1 MLLLVLGVSALL
13 GLAGSAVAFTTTNS
27 ITLASGSSA
36 HSAAFSLDGTRA
48 YVTDPDRNRVFVID
62 VATRAVTATISPSA
76 PCGSAQTPRGIATTA
91 ERAFVAFS
99 DSNPVCVIDQAT
111 NTYTGAIVIGDN
123 TNTFPKLVVIDR
135 AANRGY
141 ALAKHWRL
149 GNSGSVT
156 AFSTNPPYTTRG
168 PVASIAG
175 AEGLAL
181 SVDGSELYVST
192 AEGEGIKVIDTTTM
206 TITRTILQDG
216 IQGGNLVSMVADPR
230 GGHLIV
236 LNQTGSVPNST
247 NANRVDIVNI
257 ASGQVVGSAPLTP
270 PGGSPSTGVYEYN
283 EIAVSPD
290 GRTAYVADWPSQY
303 VFEISVVDPANPQ
316 LLGAPTALRTRGI
329 AVSPD
334 GARVYAG
341 NGYNAEAVV
350 FGMAVPGAPA
360 APQAT
365 AGTENAGVSW
375 TAPASD
381 GGAPILA
388 YTVTAVEDPTKSC
401 TTTATLPAA
410 PARSCTVT
418 GLTPGATYSFTVTAR
433 NGVGTG
439 PASAATSPVTIPTA
453 GSSGSSNAA
462 ATSGPAAAAPA
473 VRSAL
478 RVVSTGQAGSGI
490 VLRLRVSGA
499 GRLTV
504 DGTVSSTRDSNDRTR
519 VCRGARPTARS
530 GAVLITCRLN
540 ATGRSLLAVAPLRI
554 QLGIVFEPTSGTT
567 RTATRTVRLA
577 RVGGLPE
584 SVTG

>member
-1 MLLLVLGVSALL
+1 MLLLVIGVSALL
-13 GLAGSAVAFTTTNS
+13 GLAGSAVAFTTTNA

-36 HSAAFSLDGTRA
+36 HSAAFSVDGSRA
-48 YVTDPDRNRVFVID
+48 YVTDPDRNRVFAID
-62 VATRAVTATISPSA
+62 VATRAVAATISPAA
-76 PCGSAQTPRGIATTA
+76 PCGSAQTPRGVATTA
-91 ERAFVAFS
+91 ERVFVAFS
-99 DSNPVCVIDQAT
+99 DSTPVCVIDQAT
-111 NTYTGAIVIGDN
+111 NTYTGSIVVGDN
-123 TNTFPKLVVIDR
+123 TNVYPKLVVIDR

-141 ALAKHWRL
+141 ALAKHWRF
-149 GNSGSVT
+149 GYPGSVT

-168 PVASIAG
+168 TVTGIAG

-192 AEGEGIKVIDTTTM
+192 VEGEGIKVIDTTTM

-270 PGGSPSTGVYEYN
+270 SGGSPSTGVYEYN
-283 EIAVSPD
+283 EVAVSPD
-290 GRTAYVADWPSQY
+290 GRTVYVGDWPSQY
-303 VFEISVVDPANPQ
+303 VFEISVVNPTSPQ
-316 LLGAPTALRTRGI
+316 LLGTPTALRTRGL

-341 NGYNAEAVV
+341 NGYNPQVVV
-350 FGMAVPGAPA
+350 FGMAVPGAPT
-360 APQAT
+360 APQAA
-365 AGTENAGVSW
+365 AGTESAAVSW

-388 YTVTAVEDPTKSC
+388 YTVTAVEDSTKTC
-401 TTTATLPAA
+401 TTTATLPSA
-410 PARSCTVT
+410 PALSCTVT
-418 GLTPGATYSFTVTAR
+418 GLTPGATYTFTVTAR

-439 PASAATSPVTIPTA
+439 PASAATSPVTVSAA
-453 GSSGSSNAA
+453 GSSGSPSAA
-462 ATSGPAAAAPA
+462 ATSGPAAAAPT

-478 RVVSTGQAGSGI
+478 RVVSAGQAGSDI

-504 DGTVSSTRDSNDRTR
+504 DGTVASTRVSSDRTR
-519 VCRGARPTARS
+519 VCRGARATTRA

-540 ATGRSLLAVAPLRI
+540 EAGRLLLAETPLRVK
-554 QLGIVFEPTSGTT
+554 LGVTFAPASGAT
-567 RTATRTVRLA
+567 RTAVRMVRLA
-577 RVGGLPE
+577 QTGGLPE